1 MNRKKIID
9 WITYLVNMLVA
20 LPIFGLISCAVF
32 WLGYQGIFLHG
43 DPPVWAQWSFPLL
56 LDLILITL
64 WGRYQYRIIIL
75 KTPRPPHET
84 RRNVLILA
92 GCIVIAFLLIF
103 GLACYLKAER
113 MEKVRKKMQEIE
125 QKQKI
130 QEQQI
135 KETGDRKFK

>member
-9 WITYLVNMLVA
+9 WITYLANMLVA

>member
-9 WITYLVNMLVA
+9 WITYLANMLVA

-32 WLGYQGIFLHG
+32 WLGYQSIFLHG
-43 DPPVWAQWSFPLL
+43 DPPVWSQLCVPLMI
-56 LDLILITL
+56 DLMPTVL
-64 WGRYQYRIIIL
+64 WGRYQYSILIL
-75 KTPRPPHET
+75 KKPRPPHET
-84 RRNVLILA
+84 RRNLLILA
-92 GCIVIAFLLIF
+92 GCAAAAFLLIF